1 MDQKNES
8 VHARC
13 FFRNGE
19 VLNLN
24 IIGKEVKEFTVT
36 IDGNQFTITYDSDR
50 KLFVDKKAVETTI
63 KKIDEEIF
71 QLTFEQK
78 VYNIWIERIDETHY
92 NTWIDHHIFKT
103 SVEDKQNGVLKS
115 ISNTSAA
122 TVKSSVIRAPMPGLI
137 SKIEVNIGDIV
148 SPGTG
153 LIVLEAMKM
162 ENEIH
167 STLHGKI
174 KSIEIKNHVTVE
186 KDQILIV
193 IEPTN

>member
-1 MDQKNES
+1 M
-8 VHARC
+8 
-13 FFRNGE
+13 
-19 VLNLN
+19 
-24 IIGKEVKEFTVT
+24 KEFAATV
-36 IDGNQFTITYDSDR
+36 DGIQFTIGYDSDR
-50 KLFVDKKAVETTI
+50 KLFIDKKPTETTI
-63 KKIDEEIF
+63 KKIDEEIY
-71 QLTFEQK
+71 QLTFDQK

-92 NTWIDHHIFKT
+92 NAWIDHHVFKIN
-103 SVEDKQNGVLKS
+103 VEDKQNGILKS
-115 ISNTSAA
+115 ISKISAA

-153 LIVLEAMKM
+153 LVVLEAMKM

-186 KDQILIV
+186 KDQVLLV

>member
-1 MDQKNES
+1 M
-8 VHARC
+8 
-13 FFRNGE
+13 
-19 VLNLN
+19 
-24 IIGKEVKEFTVT
+24 KEITVT
-36 IDGNQFTITYDSDR
+36 VDGNQFTIDYDSDR
-50 KLFVDKKAVETTI
+50 KLLIDKKAVVTTI
-63 KKIDEEIF
+63 RKIDEEIF

-92 NTWIDHHIFKT
+92 NAWIDHHVFKIN
-103 SVEDKQNGVLKS
+103 VEDKQNGILKS
-115 ISNTSAA
+115 ISKSPAM
-122 TVKSSVIRAPMPGLI
+122 TVKNSIIRAPMPGLI

-186 KDQILIV
+186 KDQILLV
-193 IEPTN
+193 IEPNN

>member
-1 MDQKNES
+1 M
-8 VHARC
+8 
-13 FFRNGE
+13 
-19 VLNLN
+19 
-24 IIGKEVKEFTVT
+24 KEFTVT
-36 IDGNQFTITYDSDR
+36 VDGIQFTIEFDSDR
-50 KLFVDKKAVETTI
+50 KLFIDKKPIEATI

-78 VYNIWIERIDETHY
+78 IYNIWIERIDETHY
-92 NTWIDHHIFKT
+92 NTWIDHHIFKIN
-103 SVEDKQNGVLKS
+103 VEDKRNGILKS
-115 ISNTSAA
+115 DSNISAA
-122 TVKSSVIRAPMPGLI
+122 TVKSSVVRAPMPGLI

-186 KDQILIV
+186 KDQILLV